1 MKPKVSVIMP
11 VYNTKRFLN
20 ETILSILTQT
30 FKEFEFIIVD
40 DFSIDW
46 SYELL
51 QEYEKKDNRIK
62 LYRNEKNMWISF
74 TRNKLISLTNTN
86 LIATQDSDD
95 ISESNRLELQ
105 YNFLINNSDYS
116 AISSNNLIINE
127 SSEIIWKRIYE
138 WNIDKIILKKSP
150 LSNPSSMFKKDIFL
164 KLWWYE
170 DNLNYWEDYDLWL
183 KMYLNWYKLKVLN
196 NFLLRLRIR
205 DWQTKSSKLKET
217 LKNTI
222 NLQKKYIRLWI
233 KPSFSDNIYIF
244 LEQILLFLP
253 NVIIL
258 NLFKILEYKK
268 WKSEF

>member
-1 MKPKVSVIMP
+1 MNAKISIIMP
-11 VYNTKRFLN
+11 VYNTKNFLD
-20 ETILSILTQT
+20 ETILSILNQT
-30 FKEFEFIIVD
+30 FKDFEFIIID
-40 DFSIDW
+40 DFSTDW

-51 QEYEKKDNRIK
+51 KEYEKRDNRIK
-62 LYRNEKNMWISF
+62 VYRNEKNMWISF

-95 ISESNRLELQ
+95 ISELNRLELQ

-127 SSEIIWKRIYE
+127 NSEIIWKRIY
-138 WNIDKIILKKSP
+138 NKDINKIILKKSP
-150 LSNPSSMFKKDIFL
+150 LSNPASMFKKDIFL
-164 KLWWYE
+164 QLWWYE

-217 LKNTI
+217 LRNTI
-222 NLQKKYIRLWI
+222 KLQKKYIKLWI
-233 KPSFSDNIYIF
+233 KPSFSDKLYIF
-244 LEQILLFLP
+244 IEQILLFLP

-258 NLFKILEYKK
+258 NLFKIIEYKK
-268 WKSEF
+268 WK

>member
-1 MKPKVSVIMP
+1 MPKIWVIMP
-11 VYNTKRFLN
+11 VYNTKKYLK
-20 ETILSILTQT
+20 ESIDSILNQS
-30 FKEFEFIIVD
+30 FKDFEFIIVD
-40 DFSIDW
+40 DFSNDW

-51 QEYEKKDNRIK
+51 QEYEKKDDRIK

-74 TRNKLISLTNTN
+74 TRNKLISLSNTN
-86 LIATQDSDD
+86 LIANQDSDD
-95 ISESNRLELQ
+95 ISELNRLELQ

-116 AISSNNLIINE
+116 TISSNNLIINE
-127 SSEIIWKRIYE
+127 NSEIIWERIYNE
-138 WNIDKIILKKSP
+138 DINKVILKKSP
-150 LSNPSSMFKKDIFL
+150 LSNPASMFKKDIFL
-164 KLWWYE
+164 ELWWYE
-170 DNLNYWEDYDLWL
+170 ELLNYGEDYDLWL

-196 NFLLRLRIR
+196 NYLLKLRIR
-205 DWQTKSSKLKET
+205 NWQTKSSKLKET

-222 NLQKKYIRLWI
+222 NLQKKYIKLGI
-233 KPSFSDNIYIF
+233 KASFSDKIYIF

>member
-1 MKPKVSVIMP
+1 MNAKVSIIMP
-11 VYNTKRFLN
+11 VYNTKKFLD
-20 ETILSILTQT
+20 ETILSILNQT

-40 DFSIDW
+40 DFSTDW

-51 QEYEKKDNRIK
+51 QDYEKKDNRIK

-74 TRNKLISLTNTN
+74 TRNKLISLSNTN

-95 ISESNRLELQ
+95 ISELNRLELQ

-127 SSEIIWKRIYE
+127 NSEIIWKRIYE

-222 NLQKKYIRLWI
+222 NLQKKYIRLWL
-233 KPSFSDNIYIF
+233 KSSVSDNLF
-244 LEQILLFLP
+244 RFILNVLYYMPNSLVLFL
-253 NVIIL
+253 
-258 NLFKILEYKK
+258 FKKLEYKK

>member
-1 MKPKVSVIMP
+1 MKISVIMP
-11 VYNTKRFLN
+11 VYNTKKFLD
-20 ETILSILTQT
+20 ETILSILNQT

-40 DFSIDW
+40 DFSTDW

-74 TRNKLISLTNTN
+74 TRNKLIWLTNTN
-86 LIATQDSDD
+86 LIVSQDSDD
-95 ISESNRLELQ
+95 ISENNRLEIC
-105 YNFLINNSDYS
+105 YNFLENNPDYAVVS
-116 AISSNNLIINE
+116 WNNIIIDEE
-127 SSEIIWKRIYE
+127 SKIIWYRKYNDDIK
-138 WNIDKIILKKSP
+138 NIILKKSP

-205 DWQTKSSKLKET
+205 DWQTKSIKLKET

-222 NLQKKYIRLWI
+222 NLQKKYIKLWI

-253 NVIIL
+253 NMIIL

-268 WKSEF
+268 WK